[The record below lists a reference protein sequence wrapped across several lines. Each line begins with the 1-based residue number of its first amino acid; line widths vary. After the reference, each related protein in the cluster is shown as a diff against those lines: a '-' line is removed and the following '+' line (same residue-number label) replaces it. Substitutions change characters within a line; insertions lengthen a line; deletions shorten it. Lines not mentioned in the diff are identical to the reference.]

1 MKIADI
7 RKLTTKELAVQ
18 STKLREE
25 IIELRKGIILGESTS
40 VRSIRTKKKDLART
54 LTVLSEHLV
63 KEKA

>member
-7 RKLTTKELAVQ
+7 KKLSTKELTVQ

-25 IIELRKGIILGESTS
+25 IIELRRGIVLGESTS

-54 LTVLSEHLV
+54 LTVLSEHLA